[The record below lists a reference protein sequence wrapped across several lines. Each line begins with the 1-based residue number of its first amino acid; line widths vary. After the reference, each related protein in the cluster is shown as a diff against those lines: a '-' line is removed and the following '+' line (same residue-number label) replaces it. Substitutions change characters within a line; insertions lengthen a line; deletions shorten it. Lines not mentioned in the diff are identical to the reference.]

1 MTTKTFTFRY
11 DPDDDVGKWMREQ
24 SKKSD
29 SLEAAIRTIIGNY
42 GYEDYNKVA
51 PKQVKLNNA
60 NNITGKDSK
69 TSDDDGKETVVESK
83 KKSNSTEKQEEVRE
97 KSENKTSID
106 DALDMFSSL

>member
-60 NNITGKDSK
+60 NNTTGKDSK
-69 TSDDDGKETVVESK
+69 TSFCF
-83 KKSNSTEKQEEVRE
+83 QQR
-97 KSENKTSID
+97 
-106 DALDMFSSL
+106 SLFHRRQKFYCLYLLYC